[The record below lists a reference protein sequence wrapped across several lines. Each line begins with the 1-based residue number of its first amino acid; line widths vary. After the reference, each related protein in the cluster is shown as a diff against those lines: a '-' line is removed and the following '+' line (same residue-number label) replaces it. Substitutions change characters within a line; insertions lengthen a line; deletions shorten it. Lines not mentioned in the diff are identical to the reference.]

1 LNATEKDHPF
11 VGSSQLRL
19 YANINETLF
28 ISLIDL
34 ILLYPL
40 TIILTSPSNLLPTF
54 SVGQQILLDGEAYLL
69 LYPVLVTLD
78 LVASGWVEALPW
90 AVQTVEYGYTTALSE
105 TVLHLDIVDNSDRLV
120 RFSFCP
126 FLNGSGLRD
135 RLMPSMR
142 PRQPPSEPM
151 RAIWP
156 PRSRLNQR

>member
-1 LNATEKDHPF
+1 LNATETDHPI

-34 ILLYPL
+34 NLLYPL

-54 SVGQQILLDGEAYLL
+54 SVGQQILLDSEAYLL

-105 TVLHLDIVDNSDRLV
+105 TITTIRPQTMALLSVSLPHTVAATLRLI
-120 RFSFCP
+120 
-126 FLNGSGLRD
+126 G
-135 RLMPSMR
+135 
-142 PRQPPSEPM
+142 
-151 RAIWP
+151 
-156 PRSRLNQR
+156 